1 MPRISRQE
9 RQRVRAR
16 LLDSA
21 ARHFAEHGF
30 SGANINRISLDA
42 GCAKGTIYNYFPSK
56 EALFG
61 EILGGGSGETVRRYR
76 AQAPEGG
83 IREQL
88 RVVVREDVA
97 LTRKSEPFVKVI
109 IREILSGNP
118 ATRAAIEAGLRP
130 LMVLVTELLG
140 AAQQR
145 GEVRADVPLPRL
157 VTLFAMQMTMHYAEH
172 WRSDGG
178 WPSWDEV
185 PPAVVDAFLDGMK
198 AR

>member
-30 SGANINRISLDA
+30 AGANINRISLDA
-42 GCAKGTIYNYFPSK
+42 GCAKGTVYNYFPSK

-61 EILGGGSGETVRRYR
+61 AVLGVGSDETVRRYR
-76 AQAPEGG
+76 ALAPGEE

-97 LTRKSEPFVKVI
+97 LTRQSEAFVKVTV
-109 IREILSGNP
+109 REMLSGNP
-118 ATRAAIEAGLRP
+118 ATRASIEAGLRP
-130 LMVLVTELLG
+130 LMVLVTELLS

-145 GEVRADVPLPRL
+145 GELRADVPLPRL
-157 VTLFAMQMTMHYAEH
+157 VTLFGMQMTMHYAEH
-172 WRSDGG
+172 WRSDGR

-185 PPAVVDAFLDGMK
+185 PESVVDAFLDGMR